1 MAEKTPPKITLKAAR
16 VNAGLTAKE
25 VGEIVGKNYQ
35 TILKYE
41 QDSSNIPLD
50 FGKELSKIYDY
61 PFNYIFLGKNIGLKR
76 TGQNIAS
83 QKGKI

>member
-1 MAEKTPPKITLKAAR
+1 MAEKKLPPKISLKAAR
-16 VNAGLTAKE
+16 INAGFTAKE

-50 FGKELSKIYDY
+50 FGKELAKLYEY
-61 PFNYIFLGKNIGLKR
+61 PFNYIFLGKNIGLKQSF
-76 TGQNIAS
+76 GN
-83 QKGKI
+83 

>member
-1 MAEKTPPKITLKAAR
+1 MRLLKSKIQKGSSMAEKTPPKITLKAAR
-16 VNAGLTAKE
+16 VNAALTAKE
-25 VGEIVGKNYQ
+25 VGKIVGKNYQ

-61 PFNYIFLGKNIGLKR
+61 PFNYIFLR
-76 TGQNIAS
+76 
-83 QKGKI
+83 